1 MSAVSCALALV
12 EIEFAAALLQN
23 NPHVSYLEWQ
33 ATGQQQSQISMTE
46 NWRNPSPILKIPQQM
61 VDTAPCL
68 NVSALKQCRA
78 YRALTS
84 TCSVNRFDEVVP
96 LSGRVDAESHIYTRR
111 VARKKPAPQ
120 PALEPADGDI
130 FLTNLSVRNTT
141 KLFVYS
147 A

>member
-1 MSAVSCALALV
+1 
-12 EIEFAAALLQN
+12 
-23 NPHVSYLEWQ
+23 
-33 ATGQQQSQISMTE
+33 MTE

-111 VARKKPAPQ
+111 VARKKTRTPTRIRTCRR
-120 PALEPADGDI
+120 GYI
-130 FLTNLSVRNTT
+130 FD
-141 KLFVYS
+141 KFECPKHD
-147 A
+147 